1 MPTERVPAPEGND
14 TLHPT
19 TTFPSR
25 SFAGQPVVHSA
36 AGATMPALGL
46 GTWRLDDQETER
58 VTRQALDIG
67 YRHIDTAQ
75 MYDNEAGV
83 GRGVSAAGVDRSD
96 VFITT
101 KIANDCHEP
110 EELVASVERSLE
122 ALDTDHLDLLLI
134 HWPTDYDR
142 IGATAAAMANVHAG
156 GLTRHIGLSN
166 FTIEQLDEVE
176 HMAPF
181 EVLQVECHPFLQQTE
196 LRRWCDERGWIF
208 TAYSPIARGDVL
220 HDDTIRDIAAAHR
233 TEPTSVALAWLLA
246 HGVAAIP
253 KSGDADH
260 LAANWGAR
268 SVQLTDDDLARIDD
282 LDEGRRLIDPDSAP
296 W

>member
-1 MPTERVPAPEGND
+1 MSTQRVPAPEGNS
-14 TLHPT
+14 TPHPT

-25 SFAGQPVVHSA
+25 SFDGQPVVHSA

-46 GTWRLDDQETER
+46 GTWRLDEQATER
-58 VTRQALDIG
+58 MTRQALDLG

-83 GRGVSAAGVDRSD
+83 GRGISASGVDRSEIF
-96 VFITT
+96 VTT
-101 KIANDCHEP
+101 KIADDCHEP
-110 EELVASVERSLE
+110 DALVQSVEQSLR
-122 ALDTDHLDLLLI
+122 ALRTDHVDLLLI
-134 HWPTDYDR
+134 HWPTEYDR
-142 IGATAAAMANVHAG
+142 IGATAAALANVHAG

-181 EVLQVECHPFLQQTE
+181 EALQVECHPFLQQAE
-196 LRRWCDERGWIF
+196 LRRWCDEHGWIF

-220 HDDTIRDIAAAHR
+220 HDDTLHDIATTHHTQA
-233 TEPTSVALAWLLA
+233 TSVALAWLLA
-246 HGVAAIP
+246 RGAAAIP
-253 KSGDADH
+253 KSGDPDH

-268 SVQLTDDDLARIDD
+268 NLQLTEDDMARIDA
-282 LDEGRRLIDPDSAP
+282 LDEGRRLVDPDGAP